1 MATIK
6 EIAER
11 AHVSL
16 ATVSRVLNK
25 DKTIVVSD
33 SVRNQIFSIAHEIGY
48 VPVKLRHLSSGDGI
62 TIGVADWHIIR
73 QECTNQKLSDL
84 SEMAAQYCKF
94 PVRFVRLFF
103 EQDAEVD
110 GIIALGDFS
119 EAELDFLKRQ
129 SYSILFVGSNRKGY
143 QYDRIIIDY
152 EEGMKE
158 MLAFFQENGCSSM
171 GYIGS
176 IYVNEKV
183 TIGRKRMQAFRRLL
197 EERGM
202 FREEC
207 FFTGELSEKSGY
219 QMIKEADTLPE
230 VLLIGSDELEE
241 GVMDALK
248 ERGMEPG
255 KQIHLVIYKDIET
268 APFMPCDQDVVQIYT
283 DFMWKSA
290 LQSLLDRITRKRT
303 EVITMVFPARFQRAV
318 KNG

>member
-33 SVRNQIFSIAHEIGY
+33 AVRNQIFSIAHEIGY
-48 VPVKLRHLSSGDGI
+48 VPVRLRHLSSGDGI

-94 PVRFVRLFF
+94 PVRFVRMFY
-103 EQDAEVD
+103 EQEAEVD

-119 EAELDFLKRQ
+119 ESETDFLKRQ
-129 SYSILFVGSNRKGY
+129 SYSIIFVGSSRKDY
-143 QYDRIIIDY
+143 QYDRILIDY

-158 MLAFFQENGCSSM
+158 MLSFFLKEGFDSI
-171 GYIGS
+171 GYIGG
-176 IYVNEKV
+176 IYQNEKV
-183 TIGRKRMQAFRRLL
+183 TIGKKRMQTFQKLL
-197 EERGM
+197 ED
-202 FREEC
+202 REVFLEEF
-207 FFTGELSEKSGY
+207 FFTGELSKESGY
-219 QMIKEADTLPE
+219 EMIREADKLPQ
-230 VLLIGSDELEE
+230 VLLIGSDELTE
-241 GVMDALK
+241 GVLAALR
-248 ERGMEPG
+248 ERAVEPG
-255 KQIHLVIYKDIET
+255 KHIHLVIYKDIET
-268 APFMPCDQDVVQIYT
+268 APFMSCDQDTVQIYT

-290 LQSLLDRITRKRT
+290 LQSLFDRVRRKRI